1 MLITTFP
8 AAINAA
14 GNAIFPSPFDWNV
27 KNNYCDQL
35 ILQDENLINVARVA
49 PCYDACY
56 IAVAL
61 TYGTMQTL
69 LRYPFTQGVFLL
81 QRVVQMCVG
90 ADSIL
95 LLQYGHVK
103 ATSQRLYRPLA
114 VSALHIVGKSQSS
127 EHSRF
132 GEHRVTLG
140 VAGVAV
146 VHVTLAILG
155 TAQFAKLL

>member
-1 MLITTFP
+1 MYIVEARPRLLEQVKLLAVGHAVRTVGCAKRGGGYGTARRAYVVCVLI
-8 AAINAA
+8 
-14 GNAIFPSPFDWNV
+14 
-27 KNNYCDQL
+27 YCALLAQCYQL
-35 ILQDENLINVARVA
+35 ILQDKNLINVARVA

-61 TYGTMQTL
+61 AYGTMQTL
-69 LRYPFTQGVFLL
+69 LCYSFTQGVFLL

-114 VSALHIVGKSQSS
+114 VSALHIVGKCQGS

-132 GEHRVTLG
+132 GE
-140 VAGVAV
+140 
-146 VHVTLAILG
+146 
-155 TAQFAKLL
+155 